1 MIYLW
6 LRILALFMF
15 TTFWKNSNGVQEAT
29 MSKLRIVK
37 TATKVR
43 LVNKLLEVSNIG
55 KIEKLFILFIL
66 HKSIGWFLFHV

>member
-1 MIYLW
+1 
-6 LRILALFMF
+6 
-15 TTFWKNSNGVQEAT
+15 

-55 KIEKLFILFIL
+55 KIEKLFILYIL